1 VASVEESETVFA
13 LTRRLTLRPGWPED
27 APALSEAIGHEPVV
41 RNLARAPW
49 PYTLGDAE
57 HFLSLPRTPHQPRFQ
72 IMTRGENRLIGG
84 IELIA
89 LGAGVH
95 ELSYWLTPTAWGHG
109 YATEA
114 GRAVI
119 DIARH
124 ALGAERL
131 LARYMIDNPAS
142 GRVLR
147 RLGFAETGSGRLFS
161 VARNAE
167 VECVELALDLAEPC
181 APPMPIAA

>member
-1 VASVEESETVFA
+1 MFA

-27 APALSEAIGHEPVV
+27 APALSLAIGHEAVV
-41 RNLARAPW
+41 RNLSRAPW

-57 HFLSLPRTPHQPRFQ
+57 SFLSLPRAPHQPRFQ

-84 IELIA
+84 TELIA
-89 LGAGVH
+89 LGGRVH
-95 ELSYWLTPTAWGHG
+95 ELGYWLTPDSWGNG

-119 DIARH
+119 EMARH
-124 ALGAERL
+124 ALGSERL
-131 LARYMIDNPAS
+131 IGRHMVDNPAS

-147 RLGFAETGSGRLFS
+147 KLGFVETGSSRLFS
-161 VARNAE
+161 LARGAE
-167 VECVELALDLAEPC
+167 VDCVDLALDLVEPC
-181 APPMPIAA
+181 SEPLPIAA

>member
-1 VASVEESETVFA
+1 MFA

-41 RNLARAPW
+41 RNLARAP
-49 PYTLGDAE
+49 
-57 HFLSLPRTPHQPRFQ
+57 HQPRFQ
-72 IMTRGENRLIGG
+72 IMTRGENQLIGG

-95 ELSYWLTPTAWGHG
+95 ELGYWLTPTAWGRG

-124 ALGAERL
+124 ALGGERL
-131 LARYMIDNPAS
+131 LGRYMIDNPAS

-147 RLGFAETGSGRLFS
+147 KLGFVEIGGGRLFS
-161 VARNAE
+161 VARHAE
-167 VECVELALDLAEPC
+167 IECVELALDLAEPC